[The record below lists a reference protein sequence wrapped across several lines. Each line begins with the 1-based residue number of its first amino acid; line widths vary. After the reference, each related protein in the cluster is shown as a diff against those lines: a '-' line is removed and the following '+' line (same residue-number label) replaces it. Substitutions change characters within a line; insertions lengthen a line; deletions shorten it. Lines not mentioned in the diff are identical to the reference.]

1 MKYFSIE
8 ELTRTNTGL
17 DNKPNDEQQA
27 NLIFLADNLL
37 DKARELYRKPIRVTS
52 GFRSLAV
59 NKKVGGVLS
68 TNTFASATSLN
79 NYLPLTGG
87 TVTGNITAKHF
98 IQQITI
104 STPASGTAIDDYIDT
119 LLRNNTYIKF
129 NVNYWSSYAIH
140 LYYLNQAIVGV
151 PITVV
156 ISNTGSSNSSLYI
169 YEKNNGSNIVIIN
182 KTLVPGG
189 STSTI
194 RFQFIKFDD
203 NNIIVTSAM

>member
-1 MKYFSIE
+1 MKYFTIE

-52 GFRSLAV
+52 D
-59 NKKVGGVLS
+59 GGVLS

-104 STPASGTAIDDYIDT
+104 FTPTSANAIDDYINT
-119 LLRNNTYIKF
+119 LLSNNTYIKI
-129 NVNYWSSYAIH
+129 NVNYWSSYTIH
-140 LYYLNQAIVGV
+140 LYYLNHVIVGV
-151 PITVV
+151 PVTVV
-156 ISNTGSSNSSLYI
+156 ISNTGSSNASLFVD
-169 YEKNNGSNIVIIN
+169 EKNNGSIVNIIN
-182 KTLVPGG
+182 KTLVPNGN
-189 STSTI
+189 TSTI
-194 RFQFIKFDD
+194 RFQFIKFNND
-203 NNIIVTSAM
+203 NIIVTSAM

>member
-1 MKYFSIE
+1 MKYFTIE

-52 GFRSLAV
+52 D
-59 NKKVGGVLS
+59 GGVLS

-87 TVTGNITAKHF
+87 KVTGNITAKHF
-98 IQQITI
+98 IQQINI
-104 STPASGTAIDDYIDT
+104 STPASGTVIDDYINT
-119 LLRNNTYIKF
+119 LLSNNTYIKI

-140 LYYLNQAIVGV
+140 LYYLNHAIVGV

-156 ISNTGSSNSSLYI
+156 ISNTGSSNASLYI